1 MTSPEIAA
9 AVAAGNTR
17 VVFACGAV
25 EQHGPHLPLFTDA
38 EHGTRLAERVAE
50 RLGRTLVAPTLRVG
64 CSEHHMSFAGTI
76 SIRRDTLEAICADYV
91 QSLARHG
98 FTHIGIIPSHGGN
111 FGPIADML
119 PRLRVA
125 VDPCRVSAYLDVVG
139 MIGLWRRAVA
149 EAGGDA
155 GRVGGH
161 ADIAESSIMLTMHP
175 ELVHAELAA
184 AGSPE
189 TPSAELL
196 DRILRDGLQSISPNG
211 IIGDARG
218 LSAAIGERCVDVVAE
233 AIVTDFRAEMD

>member
-1 MTSPEIAA
+1 
-9 AVAAGNTR
+9 
-17 VVFACGAV
+17 
-25 EQHGPHLPLFTDA
+25 
-38 EHGTRLAERVAE
+38 
-50 RLGRTLVAPTLRVG
+50 
-64 CSEHHMSFAGTI
+64 
-76 SIRRDTLEAICADYV
+76 
-91 QSLARHG
+91 
-98 FTHIGIIPSHGGN
+98 
-111 FGPIADML
+111 ML

-184 AGSPE
+184 AGSPGDAVGRAAR
-189 TPSAELL
+189 PDSSRRAAKHL
-196 DRILRDGLQSISPNG
+196 PNG